1 MLASLSVRHGKRRAQ
16 IGVTFVKQI
25 DTEGASLDQGRYIV
39 ALRLMPT
46 AREGGSIDSDMSAVA
61 VIPYRRPSWLVVMIA
76 TPEASRRMA
85 PLNAAVN

>member
-39 ALRLMPT
+39 PLRLMPT
-46 AREGGSIDSDMSAVA
+46 AKEGGSIDSAWARS
-61 VIPYRRPSWLVVMIA
+61 PSYRIGAPRGWWLWSRLPKRVGAWRPWMRPS
-76 TPEASRRMA
+76 T
-85 PLNAAVN
+85 